1 MIVLTMANRS
11 LVVFLLFF
19 FLGLKFC
26 LSVSRFYETLRLQR
40 EERETLVFFHQQP
53 ADVQNQPGYYHWLL
67 YTHHHPFIIGGGH
80 DDSHHR
86 GRNCV
91 FLYVAIKLA
100 RALWRRALEQF
111 GTPAGPKPTR
121 PMSLIQPARSL
132 NNTSVTSAIS
142 SGQKPESTEAG

>member
-1 MIVLTMANRS
+1 MIVLIMANRR

-40 EERETLVFFHQQP
+40 EEKETLLFFHQQP
-53 ADVQNQPGYYHWLL
+53 EDVQNQYGYYHWLL
-67 YTHHHPFIIGGGH
+67 YSHHHPFTIGGGH

-91 FLYVAIKLA
+91 FLYVSIRLV
-100 RALWRRALEQF
+100 RALWRRAMEQS
-111 GTPAGPKPTR
+111 GTTTVPKPATSPIR
-121 PMSLIQPARSL
+121 PASSFDDT
-132 NNTSVTSAIS
+132 NAIS
-142 SGQKPESTEAG
+142 SAKESENTKAV